1 MNNIRKR
8 NDAQKYCKFKEMDE
22 DQKSSGDLNRTQIYE
37 NSQIIPKSS
46 NIFEGER
53 EEKSL
58 ISNIFSTRRPKHA
71 GAGLVSGLKSLTK
84 GIIVGTSFL
93 FISPYL
99 CAKAEG
105 INGFFKGMFFGL
117 LSAIIIPIIS
127 LGVASYQIGRG
138 ILNTPE
144 SIAQR
149 ALGKIWDEEKRE
161 WYDFYYNLDDEAV
174 RLLNEIDDNNNN
186 NSNNGNNS
194 NNHGTN
200 NNSSNNDS
208 NNGNST
214 KYIKKND
221 IDDDEY
227 YNKNGNIKVKNDEFY
242 KILNVPTNATQNEIK
257 RQYYKLA
264 KEFHPD
270 KCSDLKAKEQFQ
282 KIGEAYQVLGDIE
295 RRRRYDKEGKTVL
308 NNMQFIDSTFFFTL
322 LFGSEKLDPYIGKLR
337 MVMYVEYEQLYRDED
352 VQRIIVKEQN
362 KREVQLALN
371 LREIINNYIHGDK
384 DEYIIK
390 FKKEINELCQTSFG
404 HVILENVAWSYE
416 NCAYQF
422 LGDKYSLFGISGKY
436 YKMQQKKRVIG
447 TGFKF
452 VKTLIKTSSLASQ
465 IKKREEEENIS
476 LEKSAKVNKKIED
489 SLPTIVETMLNICLI
504 DIDQT
509 IKGVCKKVFTDMSV
523 DENMRKNRAESL
535 IVLAKI
541 MKKIIQ
547 DYKKNNEITDTKK
560 LFEDACMRAYQKQD
574 DEYI

>member
-1 MNNIRKR
+1 MN
-8 NDAQKYCKFKEMDE
+8 
-22 DQKSSGDLNRTQIYE
+22 KSQTYE
-37 NSQIIPKSS
+37 NSQIIPKFDYESD
-46 NIFEGER
+46 R
-53 EEKSL
+53 EEKNL
-58 ISNIFSTRRPKHA
+58 ISNIFSTRKPKHA
-71 GAGLVSGLKSLTK
+71 GAGLVSGLKSVTK

-117 LSAIIIPIIS
+117 LSAVVIPIIS

-138 ILNTPE
+138 IMNTPE

-149 ALGKIWDEEKRE
+149 ALGKIWDDEKRE
-161 WYDFYYNLDDEAV
+161 WYDFYYNLDEEANKV
-174 RLLNEIDDNNNN
+174 LNEINDNANGNDNNGNN
-186 NSNNGNNS
+186 NSN
-194 NNHGTN
+194 
-200 NNSSNNDS
+200 
-208 NNGNST
+208 GNS
-214 KYIKKND
+214 KYERKND
-221 IDDDEY
+221 VNDDEY

-242 KILNVPTNATQNEIK
+242 KILQVPINATQNEIK

-264 KEFHPD
+264 KEYHPD
-270 KCSDLKAKEQFQ
+270 KCSDSKAKEQFQ
-282 KIGEAYQVLGDIE
+282 KIGEAYQVLGDVE
-295 RRRRYDKEGKTVL
+295 RRRRYDKEGKNAI

-337 MVMYVEYEQLYRDED
+337 MVMYVEYEQIYKDED

-362 KREVQLALN
+362 KREVQLALH
-371 LREIINNYIHGDK
+371 LREMLNNYIHGNK
-384 DEYIIK
+384 EEYITKFQNEIK
-390 FKKEINELCQTSFG
+390 DLCQTSFG

-416 NCAYQF
+416 NCANQF

-465 IKKREEEENIS
+465 IKKKEDEDMS
-476 LEKSAKVNKKIED
+476 LEKTAKVNKKIED
-489 SLPTIVETMLNICLI
+489 SLPAIVETMLNICLI

-523 DENMRKNRAESL
+523 DENMRKTRAESL
-535 IVLAKI
+535 ITLAKI
-541 MKKIIQ
+541 MKKVIQ
-547 DYKKNNEITDTKK
+547 DFKKNNEVTDTKK
-560 LFEDACMRAYQKQD
+560 LFEDACMRAYQRQD
-574 DEYI
+574 DEYN

>member
-8 NDAQKYCKFKEMDE
+8 NDAKNYYKFKETDE
-22 DQKSSGDLNRTQIYE
+22 DKNTSGSMSRSQSHE
-37 NSQIIPKSS
+37 NSQIIPKYDYESD
-46 NIFEGER
+46 R

-58 ISNIFSTRRPKHA
+58 ISNIFSTRKPKHA
-71 GAGLVSGLKSLTK
+71 GAGLVSGLKSVTK

-117 LSAIIIPIIS
+117 LSAIVIPIIS

-138 ILNTPE
+138 IMNTPE

-149 ALGKIWDEEKRE
+149 ALGKIWDDEKRE
-161 WYDFYYNLDDEAV
+161 WYDFYYNLDEEANKV
-174 RLLNEIDDNNNN
+174 LNEINDNGG
-186 NSNNGNNS
+186 NG
-194 NNHGTN
+194 G
-200 NNSSNNDS
+200 NSSS
-208 NNGNST
+208 SGNAT
-214 KYIKKND
+214 YERKND
-221 IDDDEY
+221 VNDDEY

-242 KILNVPTNATQNEIK
+242 RILQVPTNASQNEIK

-264 KEFHPD
+264 KEYHPD
-270 KCSDLKAKEQFQ
+270 KCSDSKAKEQFQ

-295 RRRRYDKEGKTVL
+295 RRRRYDKEGK
-308 NNMQFIDSTFFFTL
+308 NAINSMQFIDSTFFFTL

-337 MVMYVEYEQLYRDED
+337 MVMYVEYEQIYKDED

-362 KREVQLALN
+362 KREVQLALH
-371 LREIINNYIHGDK
+371 LREILNNYIHGNK
-384 DEYIIK
+384 EEYIAKFEEEIK
-390 FKKEINELCQTSFG
+390 DLCQTSFG
-404 HVILENVAWSYE
+404 HIILENVAWSYE
-416 NCAYQF
+416 NCANQF

-465 IKKREEEENIS
+465 IKKKEEDEDMS
-476 LEKSAKVNKKIED
+476 LEKTAKVNKKIED
-489 SLPTIVETMLNICLI
+489 SLPAIVETMLNICLI

-523 DENMRKNRAESL
+523 DENMRKTRAESL
-535 IVLAKI
+535 IVLAKV

-547 DYKKNNEITDTKK
+547 EFKKNNEVTDTKK

-574 DEYI
+574 DDYN

>member
-1 MNNIRKR
+1 MKR
-8 NDAQKYCKFKEMDE
+8 AQ
-22 DQKSSGDLNRTQIYE
+22 TYE
-37 NSQIIPKSS
+37 NRQIIPKYS
-46 NIFEGER
+46 FESER
-53 EEKSL
+53 EEKNL
-58 ISNIFSTRRPKHA
+58 ISNIFSTRKPKHA
-71 GAGLVSGLKSLTK
+71 GAGLVSGLKSVTK

-117 LSAIIIPIIS
+117 LSAIVIPIIS
-127 LGVASYQIGRG
+127 IGVASYQIGRG
-138 ILNTPE
+138 IMNTPE
-144 SIAQR
+144 SITQR

-161 WYDFYYNLDDEAV
+161 WYDFYYNLDEEANK
-174 RLLNEIDDNNNN
+174 LLNEIDDHNI
-186 NSNNGNNS
+186 
-194 NNHGTN
+194 
-200 NNSSNNDS
+200 ND
-208 NNGNST
+208 T
-214 KYIKKND
+214 KYDKKND
-221 IDDDEY
+221 NNDEY

-242 KILNVPTNATQNEIK
+242 KILKVPIDASQNEIK

-282 KIGEAYQVLGDIE
+282 KIGEAYQVLGDVE
-295 RRRRYDKEGKTVL
+295 RRRRYDKEGKNAI

-337 MVMYVEYEQLYRDED
+337 MVMYVEYEQLYKDED

-362 KREVQLALN
+362 KREVKLALN
-371 LREIINNYIHGDK
+371 LRDMLSNYINGDK
-384 DEYIIK
+384 EDYILK
-390 FKKEINELCQTSFG
+390 FKNEISELCQTSFG

-416 NCAYQF
+416 NCANQF

-465 IKKREEEENIS
+465 IKKKEEDENIS

-523 DENMRKNRAESL
+523 DENMRKTRAESL

-547 DYKKNNEITDTKK
+547 KFKKNNEITDTKK
-560 LFEDACMRAYQKQD
+560 LFEDACMRACQKQD

>member
-8 NDAQKYCKFKEMDE
+8 NDAKSYYKFKETDE
-22 DQKSSGDLNRTQIYE
+22 DKNVSGGVSRSQSYE
-37 NSQIIPKSS
+37 NTQIIPKYD
-46 NIFEGER
+46 FETDR

-58 ISNIFSTRRPKHA
+58 ISNIFSTRKPKHA
-71 GAGLVSGLKSLTK
+71 GAGLVSGLKSVTK

-117 LSAIIIPIIS
+117 LSAIVIPIIS

-138 ILNTPE
+138 IMNTPE
-144 SIAQR
+144 SIAQK
-149 ALGKIWDEEKRE
+149 ALGKIWDDEKRE
-161 WYDFYYNLDDEAV
+161 WYDFYYNLDEEANKV
-174 RLLNEIDDNNNN
+174 LNEINDNGGSGNGGKT
-186 NSNNGNNS
+186 SSNGNA
-194 NNHGTN
+194 T
-200 NNSSNNDS
+200 
-208 NNGNST
+208 
-214 KYIKKND
+214 YERKND
-221 IDDDEY
+221 VNDDEY

-242 KILNVPTNATQNEIK
+242 KILQVPTNASQNEIK

-264 KEFHPD
+264 KEYHPD
-270 KCSDLKAKEQFQ
+270 KCSDSKAKEQFQ

-295 RRRRYDKEGKTVL
+295 RRRRYDKEGK
-308 NNMQFIDSTFFFTL
+308 NAINSMQFIDSTFFFTL

-337 MVMYVEYEQLYRDED
+337 MVMYVEYEQIYKDED

-362 KREVQLALN
+362 KREVQLALH
-371 LREIINNYIHGDK
+371 LREILNNYINGNK
-384 DEYIIK
+384 EEYIAKFEQEIK
-390 FKKEINELCQTSFG
+390 DLCQTSFG

-416 NCAYQF
+416 NCANQF

-447 TGFKF
+447 TGLKF

-465 IKKREEEENIS
+465 IKKKEECEDMS
-476 LEKSAKVNKKIED
+476 LEKTAKVNKKIED
-489 SLPTIVETMLNICLI
+489 SLPAIVETMLNICLI

-523 DENMRKNRAESL
+523 DENMRKIRAESL
-535 IVLAKI
+535 IVLAKA

-547 DYKKNNEITDTKK
+547 DFKKNNEITDTKK

-574 DEYI
+574 DDYN

>member
-8 NDAQKYCKFKEMDE
+8 NDTKNYYKFKETDE
-22 DQKSSGDLNRTQIYE
+22 DQNASGSMSRSQSHE
-37 NSQIIPKSS
+37 NSQIIPKYDYESD
-46 NIFEGER
+46 R

-58 ISNIFSTRRPKHA
+58 ISNIFSTRKPKHA
-71 GAGLVSGLKSLTK
+71 GAGLVSGLKSVTK

-117 LSAIIIPIIS
+117 LSAIVIPIIS

-138 ILNTPE
+138 IMNTPE

-149 ALGKIWDEEKRE
+149 ALGKIWDDEKRE
-161 WYDFYYNLDDEAV
+161 WYDFYYNLDEEANKV
-174 RLLNEIDDNNNN
+174 LNEINDNGG
-186 NSNNGNNS
+186 NGN
-194 NNHGTN
+194 GG
-200 NNSSNNDS
+200 NSST
-208 NNGNST
+208 NGNAT
-214 KYIKKND
+214 YERKND
-221 IDDDEY
+221 VDNDEY

-242 KILNVPTNATQNEIK
+242 KILQVPTNASQNEIK

-264 KEFHPD
+264 KEYHPD
-270 KCSDLKAKEQFQ
+270 KCSDSKAKEQFQ
-282 KIGEAYQVLGDIE
+282 KIGEAYQVLGDVE
-295 RRRRYDKEGKTVL
+295 RRRRYDKEGK
-308 NNMQFIDSTFFFTL
+308 NAINSMQFIDSTFFFTL

-337 MVMYVEYEQLYRDED
+337 MVMYVEYEQIYKDED

-362 KREVQLALN
+362 KREVQLALH
-371 LREIINNYIHGDK
+371 LREILNNYIHGNK
-384 DEYIIK
+384 EEYIAKFEEEIK
-390 FKKEINELCQTSFG
+390 DLCQTSFG

-416 NCAYQF
+416 NCANQF

-465 IKKREEEENIS
+465 IKKKEEDEDMS
-476 LEKSAKVNKKIED
+476 LEKTAKVNKKIED
-489 SLPTIVETMLNICLI
+489 SLPAIVETMLNICLI

-523 DENMRKNRAESL
+523 DENMRKTRAESL
-535 IVLAKI
+535 IVLAKV

-547 DYKKNNEITDTKK
+547 DFKKNNEVTDTKK

-574 DEYI
+574 DEYN

>member
-1 MNNIRKR
+1 MSRS
-8 NDAQKYCKFKEMDE
+8 Q
-22 DQKSSGDLNRTQIYE
+22 SHE
-37 NSQIIPKSS
+37 NSQIIPKYDYESD
-46 NIFEGER
+46 R

-58 ISNIFSTRRPKHA
+58 ISNIFSTRKPKHA
-71 GAGLVSGLKSLTK
+71 GAGLVSGLKSVTK

-117 LSAIIIPIIS
+117 LSAIVIPIIS

-138 ILNTPE
+138 IMNTPE

-149 ALGKIWDEEKRE
+149 ALGKIWDDEKRE
-161 WYDFYYNLDDEAV
+161 WYDFYYNLDEEANKV
-174 RLLNEIDDNNNN
+174 LNEINDNGG
-186 NSNNGNNS
+186 NG
-194 NNHGTN
+194 G
-200 NNSSNNDS
+200 NSSS
-208 NNGNST
+208 SGNAT
-214 KYIKKND
+214 YERKND
-221 IDDDEY
+221 VNDDEY

-242 KILNVPTNATQNEIK
+242 RILQVPTNASQNEIK

-264 KEFHPD
+264 KEYHPD
-270 KCSDLKAKEQFQ
+270 KCSDSKAKEQFQ

-295 RRRRYDKEGKTVL
+295 RRRRYDKEGK
-308 NNMQFIDSTFFFTL
+308 NAINSMQFIDSTFFFTL

-337 MVMYVEYEQLYRDED
+337 MVMYVEYEQIYKDED

-362 KREVQLALN
+362 KREVQLALH
-371 LREIINNYIHGDK
+371 LREILNNYIHGNK
-384 DEYIIK
+384 EEYIAKFEEEIK
-390 FKKEINELCQTSFG
+390 DLCQTSFG
-404 HVILENVAWSYE
+404 HIILENVAWSYE
-416 NCAYQF
+416 NCANQF

-465 IKKREEEENIS
+465 IKKKEEDEDMS
-476 LEKSAKVNKKIED
+476 LEKTAKVNKKIED
-489 SLPTIVETMLNICLI
+489 SLPAIVETMLNICLI

-523 DENMRKNRAESL
+523 DENMRKTRAESL
-535 IVLAKI
+535 IVLAKV

-547 DYKKNNEITDTKK
+547 EFKKNNEVTDTKK

-574 DEYI
+574 DDYN

>member
-1 MNNIRKR
+1 MFDSGSKEQRQYEEDSDVWGVYNRMCIRTSNHIR
-8 NDAQKYCKFKEMDE
+8 EE
-22 DQKSSGDLNRTQIYE
+22 NR
-37 NSQIIPKSS
+37 QIIPKYS
-46 NIFEGER
+46 FESER
-53 EEKSL
+53 EEKNL
-58 ISNIFSTRRPKHA
+58 ISNIFSTRKPKHA
-71 GAGLVSGLKSLTK
+71 GAGLVSGLKSVTK

-117 LSAIIIPIIS
+117 LSAIVIPIIS
-127 LGVASYQIGRG
+127 IGVASYQIGRG
-138 ILNTPE
+138 IMNTPE
-144 SIAQR
+144 SITQR

-161 WYDFYYNLDDEAV
+161 WYDFYYNLDEEANK
-174 RLLNEIDDNNNN
+174 LLNEIDDNNI
-186 NSNNGNNS
+186 
-194 NNHGTN
+194 
-200 NNSSNNDS
+200 ND
-208 NNGNST
+208 T
-214 KYIKKND
+214 KYDKKND
-221 IDDDEY
+221 NNDEY

-242 KILNVPTNATQNEIK
+242 KILKVPIDASQNEIK

-282 KIGEAYQVLGDIE
+282 KIGEAYQVLGDVE
-295 RRRRYDKEGKTVL
+295 RRRRYDKEGKNAI

-337 MVMYVEYEQLYRDED
+337 MVMYVEYEQLYKDED

-362 KREVQLALN
+362 KREVKLALN
-371 LREIINNYIHGDK
+371 LRDMLSNYIHGDK
-384 DEYIIK
+384 EDYILK
-390 FKKEINELCQTSFG
+390 FKNEISELCQTSFG

-416 NCAYQF
+416 NCANQF

-465 IKKREEEENIS
+465 IKKKEEDENIS

-523 DENMRKNRAESL
+523 DENIRKTRAESL

-547 DYKKNNEITDTKK
+547 NFKKNNEITDTKK
-560 LFEDACMRAYQKQD
+560 LFEDACMRACQKQD

>member
-8 NDAQKYCKFKEMDE
+8 NDAKNYYKFKETDE
-22 DQKSSGDLNRTQIYE
+22 DKNGSGSMSRSQSHE
-37 NSQIIPKSS
+37 NNQIIPRYDYESD
-46 NIFEGER
+46 R

-58 ISNIFSTRRPKHA
+58 ISNIFSTRKPKHA
-71 GAGLVSGLKSLTK
+71 GAGLVSGLKSVTK

-117 LSAIIIPIIS
+117 LSAIVIPIIS

-138 ILNTPE
+138 IMNTPE

-149 ALGKIWDEEKRE
+149 ALGKIWDDEKRE
-161 WYDFYYNLDDEAV
+161 WYDFYYNLDEEANKV
-174 RLLNEIDDNNNN
+174 LNEINDGGG
-186 NSNNGNNS
+186 NGN
-194 NNHGTN
+194 GG
-200 NNSSNNDS
+200 NSSNTG
-208 NNGNST
+208 NGT
-214 KYIKKND
+214 YERKND
-221 IDDDEY
+221 VNDDEY

-242 KILNVPTNATQNEIK
+242 KILQVPTNASQNEIK

-264 KEFHPD
+264 KEYHPD
-270 KCSDLKAKEQFQ
+270 KCSDSKAKEQFQ

-295 RRRRYDKEGKTVL
+295 RRRRYDKEGK
-308 NNMQFIDSTFFFTL
+308 NAINSMQFIDSTFFFTL

-337 MVMYVEYEQLYRDED
+337 MVMYVEYEQIYKDED

-362 KREVQLALN
+362 KREVQLALH
-371 LREIINNYIHGDK
+371 LREILNNYIHGNK
-384 DEYIIK
+384 EEYIAKFEEEIK
-390 FKKEINELCQTSFG
+390 DLCQTSFG
-404 HVILENVAWSYE
+404 HVILGNVAWSYE
-416 NCAYQF
+416 NCANQF

-465 IKKREEEENIS
+465 IKKKEESEDMS
-476 LEKSAKVNKKIED
+476 LEKTAKVNKKIED
-489 SLPTIVETMLNICLI
+489 SLPAIVETMLNICLI

-523 DENMRKNRAESL
+523 DENMRKTRAESL
-535 IVLAKI
+535 IVLAKV
-541 MKKIIQ
+541 MKRIIQ
-547 DYKKNNEITDTKK
+547 DFKKNNEVTDTKK

-574 DEYI
+574 DEYN

>member
-8 NDAQKYCKFKEMDE
+8 NDANSYYKFKETDE
-22 DQKSSGDLNRTQIYE
+22 DKNGSGSMNRSQSLE
-37 NSQIIPKSS
+37 NNQIIPKYDYESD
-46 NIFEGER
+46 R

-58 ISNIFSTRRPKHA
+58 ISNIFSTRKPKHA
-71 GAGLVSGLKSLTK
+71 GAGLVSGLKSVTK

-117 LSAIIIPIIS
+117 LSAIVIPIIS

-138 ILNTPE
+138 IMNTPE
-144 SIAQR
+144 SIAQK
-149 ALGKIWDEEKRE
+149 ALGKIWDDEKRE
-161 WYDFYYNLDDEAV
+161 WYDFYYNLDEEANKV
-174 RLLNEIDDNNNN
+174 LNEINDNGGNGR
-186 NSNNGNNS
+186 NSSSNGNA
-194 NNHGTN
+194 T
-200 NNSSNNDS
+200 
-208 NNGNST
+208 
-214 KYIKKND
+214 YERKND
-221 IDDDEY
+221 VNDDEY

-242 KILNVPTNATQNEIK
+242 RILQVPTNATQNEIK

-264 KEFHPD
+264 KEYHPD
-270 KCSDLKAKEQFQ
+270 KCSDSKAKEQFQ

-295 RRRRYDKEGKTVL
+295 RRRRYDKEGK
-308 NNMQFIDSTFFFTL
+308 NAINSMQFIDSTFFFTL

-337 MVMYVEYEQLYRDED
+337 MVMYVEYEQIYKDED

-362 KREVQLALN
+362 KREVQLALH
-371 LREIINNYIHGDK
+371 LREILNNYIHGNK
-384 DEYIIK
+384 EEYIAKFEAEIK
-390 FKKEINELCQTSFG
+390 DLCQTSFG

-416 NCAYQF
+416 NCANQF

-447 TGFKF
+447 TGLKF

-465 IKKREEEENIS
+465 IKKKEEDEDMS
-476 LEKSAKVNKKIED
+476 LEKTAKVNKKIED
-489 SLPTIVETMLNICLI
+489 SLPAIVETMLNICLI

-523 DENMRKNRAESL
+523 DENMRKTRAESL
-535 IVLAKI
+535 IVLAKV

-547 DYKKNNEITDTKK
+547 DFKKNNEVTDTKK

-574 DEYI
+574 DDYN